1 MPDIAEP
8 VANIRAA
15 LKGKV
20 GKTLVTVRTPDGEK
34 VVPSYP
40 LAAVVAGDVLAVA
53 KTLKEPP
60 ENAPADRDPITG
72 QFTTRVPPIGEH
84 TELTVAVYLG
94 AANNKPDATVYQEVR
109 ALKELLAQA
118 GEDAAS

>member
-20 GKTLVTVRTPDGEK
+20 AKTLATVRTPDGEK
-34 VVPSYP
+34 VWPSYP
-40 LAAVVAGDVLAVA
+40 LAAVIAGDVLAVA
-53 KTLKEPP
+53 KSIP
-60 ENAPADRDPITG
+60 EAA
-72 QFTTRVPPIGEH
+72 H
-84 TELTVAVYLG
+84 TELTSAVYLG

-109 ALKELLAQA
+109 ALTELLDLA
-118 GEDAAS
+118 DAAS